1 MNIEIKEII
10 KNNYIIDFSGMGC
23 LKEHIGADPDQIK
36 EQIQDDINNSFECV
50 TYLNTL
56 VNLKESIEVDKPSYL
71 SINIYLKVLE
81 CNDANMFPVISKYI
95 TNTFLK

>member
-1 MNIEIKEII
+1 MNIEINEVV

-23 LKEHIGADPDQIK
+23 LKVGADPDQIK
-36 EQIQDDINNSFECV
+36 EQIQQDINNSFECV

-56 VNLKESIEVDKPSYL
+56 VNLKESIEVDKASYL

-81 CNDANMFPVISKYI
+81 CNDYNMLPVISKYI